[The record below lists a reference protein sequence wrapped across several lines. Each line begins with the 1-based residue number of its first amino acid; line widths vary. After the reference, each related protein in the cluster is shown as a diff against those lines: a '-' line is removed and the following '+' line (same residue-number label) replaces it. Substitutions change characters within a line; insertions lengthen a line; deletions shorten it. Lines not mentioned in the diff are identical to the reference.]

1 MRFLAII
8 VNYIIW
14 HYTRAILEFSH
25 IYKNILSF
33 LLNFFSIPI
42 LVQSYFAP
50 WRRMGEDYTK
60 NIVTDL
66 EDVASVFVVNLIM
79 RIVGMVMRTV
89 IIVFGLLLVSV
100 VALFYPVLL
109 ILWLILPLILVV
121 LVMLGF
127 GLLIK

>member
-33 LLNFFSIPI
+33 VFNFFSISI

-60 NIVTDL
+60 NFLDDP
-66 EDVASVFVVNLIM
+66 EDALAVFVVNIIM
-79 RIVGMVMRTV
+79 RIVGIAMRTV
-89 IIVFGLLLVSV
+89 IIVFGFLLFSL
-100 VALFYPVLL
+100 VALFYPILL
-109 ILWLILPLILVV
+109 IAWLIIPLILIV

-127 GLLIK
+127 GLILK

>member
-33 LLNFFSIPI
+33 LFNFFSIPI
-42 LVQSYFAP
+42 LIRSYFAP

-66 EDVASVFVVNLIM
+66 EDVASVFVVNTIM
-79 RIVGMVMRTV
+79 RLVGMVMRTI
-89 IIVFGLLLVSV
+89 IIVLGLLFIAL
-100 VALFYPVLL
+100 VALFYPILL
-109 ILWLILPLILVV
+109 FIWLIMPLILIF
-121 LVMLGF
+121 LVTLGV
-127 GLLIK
+127 GLIIN

>member
-25 IYKNILSF
+25 IYKNILIF
-33 LLNFFSIPI
+33 VFNFFSIPI

-60 NIVTDL
+60 NIVTDFA
-66 EDVASVFVVNLIM
+66 DVASVFVVNIIM
-79 RIVGMVMRTV
+79 RLVGMVMRTI
-89 IIVFGLLLVSV
+89 IIVIGLAFVVL
-100 VALFYPVLL
+100 VALFYPILL
-109 ILWLILPLILVV
+109 LLWLVLPLILIF
-121 LVMLGF
+121 LVMLGI
-127 GLLIK
+127 GLIIR

>member
-109 ILWLILPLILVV
+109 ILWLIFPLILVV